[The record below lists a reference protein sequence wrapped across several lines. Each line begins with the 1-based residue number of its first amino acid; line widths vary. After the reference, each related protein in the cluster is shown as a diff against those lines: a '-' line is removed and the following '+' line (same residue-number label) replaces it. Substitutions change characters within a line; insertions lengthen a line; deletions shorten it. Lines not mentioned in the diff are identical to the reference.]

1 MEEKNI
7 PDQLSYDRMSRLERR
22 RQRRGGSVMGG
33 LLLIALAVLLL
44 MQNQGMISFGKW
56 WALLILIPAVA
67 AFINAGSEFS
77 AAGNQ
82 VTRHVITLLVGGLI
96 LTAITAAIL
105 FNLDWGWIGPAL
117 MLLVGIVIATRSS
130 MSVGEK

>member
-105 FNLDWGWIGPAL
+105 FNLDWGWIGPVL